1 MKKYQEASDEKER
14 QNLRDDRVDSF
25 SRTGG
30 RHRGLRH
37 DVRFDETKK
46 LVDETEGVFEGTNK
60 DAKYKS
66 YTLSFNASYSITYK
80 TETGQEV
87 SDVIPK
93 A

>member
-37 DVRFDETKK
+37 DVRQKRRGKGGKALRRRND
-46 LVDETEGVFEGTNK
+46 
-60 DAKYKS
+60 
-66 YTLSFNASYSITYK
+66 
-80 TETGQEV
+80 GQRV
-87 SDVIPK
+87 
-93 A
+93 